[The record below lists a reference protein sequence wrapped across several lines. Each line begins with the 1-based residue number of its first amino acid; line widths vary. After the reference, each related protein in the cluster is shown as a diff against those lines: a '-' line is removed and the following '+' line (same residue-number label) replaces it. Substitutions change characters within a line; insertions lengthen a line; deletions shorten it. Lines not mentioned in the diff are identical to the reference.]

1 MGINNHMRA
10 REFLKEVNLDIP
22 DQMVSVQIPL
32 SAITRG
38 SDQSSQDQLIINPGR
53 SAGKDGKYKWS
64 PPLQQ
69 HLDVT
74 KDAVGPSNNELSA
87 DAALA
92 MHNADHD
99 PQGDPE
105 PSDQLS
111 GTPADSVDQLKKRIA
126 ALLARVPS
134 ILA

>member
-1 MGINNHMRA
+1 MRA

-69 HLDVT
+69 QLDVV
-74 KDAVGPSNNELSA
+74 KAVVGPSNNQITAAAAAADYENSQDNQSSDSQHVNNNAASA
-87 DAALA
+87 AVFD
-92 MHNADHD
+92 
-99 PQGDPE
+99 
-105 PSDQLS
+105 
-111 GTPADSVDQLKKRIA
+111 LKNKIKA
-126 ALLARVPS
+126 
-134 ILA
+134 ILADIPSMLG

>member
-1 MGINNHMRA
+1 MRA
-10 REFLKEVNLDIP
+10 KEFLREVKLDIP

-32 SAITRG
+32 SAITGRNAIP
-38 SDQSSQDQLIINPGR
+38 DNDDEVVINPGLR
-53 SAGKDGKYKWS
+53 SGQDGNYKWS

-69 HLDVT
+69 QLDVT

-92 MHNADHD
+92 VHNADQD

-111 GTPADSVDQLKKRIA
+111 GTPADSVGQLKKRIA
-126 ALLARVPS
+126 ALLACKPFM
-134 ILA
+134 LA